1 MNLQIEVVLFVM
13 KVNTATEVRSNSA
26 SVFVKI
32 EV

>member
-13 KVNTATEVRSNSA
+13 KVNTATEVRSNCD